1 MPGRGARRGD
11 QRGRNTGRFTA
22 SVALLLALLFVGE
35 ASAGNERMLP
45 WSGGTSRVTPIE
57 RALSGV
63 AASLA
68 GSGATVRCASPGRWR
83 ALGVHDDFD
92 AAGTWAMTPLAGE
105 PGSAARPEGYSTL
118 APRTCRLLAAFTA
131 VSMTIVTVGFGVT
144 LSVRPVATA
153 SATLVPV
160 LGTLSLAFGLWYAAA
175 AWALAPYPL

>member
-1 MPGRGARRGD
+1 M
-11 QRGRNTGRFTA
+11 
-22 SVALLLALLFVGE
+22 LLLALLVVVE

-45 WSGGTSRVTPIE
+45 WSGAESSRVTPIE
-57 RALSGV
+57 GALSGV

-68 GSGATVRCASPGRWR
+68 GSGATVRCASPGGWR

-131 VSMTIVTVGFGVT
+131 APVERGKQD
-144 LSVRPVATA
+144 LSPRRVR
-153 SATLVPV
+153 
-160 LGTLSLAFGLWYAAA
+160 SLAGSR
-175 AWALAPYPL
+175 